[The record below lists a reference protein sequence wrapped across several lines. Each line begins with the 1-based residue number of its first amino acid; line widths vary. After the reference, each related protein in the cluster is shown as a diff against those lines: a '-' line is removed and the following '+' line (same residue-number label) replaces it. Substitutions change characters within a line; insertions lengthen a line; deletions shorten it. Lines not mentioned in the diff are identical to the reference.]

1 MARHDHLRA
10 MLLGLFLL
18 ASLGTGVELL
28 LLEHFE
34 EWEQWLPLVL
44 LGLGLVSGAAAGVWP
59 GRRSLAA
66 LRAVMVT
73 YAVSGGVGLYLHYA
87 GNRAFEL
94 EMEPALAGLE
104 LVWAALTGATPALA
118 PATMVWL
125 AALGL
130 LFSFRHPALESTA
143 SEPDPS
149 RRPDPN
155 HRTDGGTT

>member
-1 MARHDHLRA
+1 MARHGLLRA

-44 LGLGLVSGAAAGVWP
+44 LGLGLVSGTAAGVWP
-59 GRRSLAA
+59 GRRSLVA
-66 LRAVMVT
+66 LRAVT
-73 YAVSGGVGLYLHYA
+73 ASYAVSGGAGLYLHYA

-94 EMEPALAGLE
+94 EMEPALAGRE
-104 LVWAALTGATPALA
+104 LVWEALTGATPALA
-118 PATMVWL
+118 PATMIWL

-130 LFSFRHPALESTA
+130 LFSYRHPAVEGPS
-143 SEPDPS
+143 SEPGPS
-149 RRPDPN
+149 
-155 HRTDGGTT
+155 HRSQGGTT

>member
-1 MARHDHLRA
+1 MTRHGFLRA

-44 LGLGLVSGAAAGVWP
+44 LGLGLVSGVAAGVWP
-59 GRRSLAA
+59 GRRSLVA

-73 YAVSGGVGLYLHYA
+73 YVVSGAVGLYLHYA
-87 GNRAFEL
+87 GNRTFEL
-94 EMEPALAGLE
+94 EMEPALAGRE
-104 LVWAALTGATPALA
+104 LFWEALTGATPALA
-118 PATMVWL
+118 PAAMIWL

-130 LFSFRHPALESTA
+130 LFSFRHPALESAA

-149 RRPDPN
+149 HRSDPS